1 MNVSS
6 MGVVMQSWRRFYI
19 ILMVLLVISVL
30 SVANGS
36 TNANQ
41 QIPQTDTRQ
50 RFVILS
56 IDGGGI
62 RGIIPARILQA
73 FEERT
78 GEPIYKLFDVISGNS
93 TGGIIALG
101 LVTPDISTKNVKY
114 KASDLVSLYQN
125 QGKDIFQRSIWQRVK
140 TGFGIWGAK
149 YNRTNLD
156 QILANKFGNVTLL
169 EVLNQVLIFSY
180 ALNAKQGHIWDSNI
194 AKNDHKKNF
203 YIKDIASATS
213 AAPTY
218 FNPVKISNITN
229 NYCYKN
235 KRTDQVIPVCVEA
248 DGGIWANNPAIITVS
263 KILKDNPHLTADD
276 IVLISIG
283 TGFVEEEAFN
293 KKFNRRNGALNWLFD
308 MDIIDLI
315 LNASADSSEWITN
328 AIGVKTYRLQLNLL
342 AQEGKMDNASEDN
355 IKMLLDKT
363 NHYINENSRQ
373 IDDICRLLLEN
384 MK

>member
-1 MNVSS
+1 MKYK
-6 MGVVMQSWRRFYI
+6 RRGYI
-19 ILMVLLVISVL
+19 ILLLLFIVFPLNVISCN
-30 SVANGS
+30 AI
-36 TNANQ
+36 ANQ
-41 QIPQTDTRQ
+41 EVIHTGTNKK
-50 RFVILS
+50 FIILS

-101 LVTPDISTKNVKY
+101 LVTPDMSTKNVKY
-114 KASDLVSLYQN
+114 KASDLVALYQN

-194 AKNDHKKNF
+194 AKNDYKKNF
-203 YIKDIASATS
+203 YVKDIASATS

-235 KRTDQVIPVCVEA
+235 KRTNQVIPVCIEA

-342 AQEGKMDNASEDN
+342 PQEGKMDNASADN
-355 IKMLLDKT
+355 IKILLNRT
-363 NHYINENSRQ
+363 NLYINQNSKQ
-373 IDDICRLLLEN
+373 IDDICSLLLEN